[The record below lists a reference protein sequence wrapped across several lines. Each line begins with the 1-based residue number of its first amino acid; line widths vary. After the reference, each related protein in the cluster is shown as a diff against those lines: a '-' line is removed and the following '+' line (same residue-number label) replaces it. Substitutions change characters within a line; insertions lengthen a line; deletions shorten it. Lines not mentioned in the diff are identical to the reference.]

1 MLYKTSLVNNVK
13 TMVNTEWQYRGSDGI
28 LVYISIIKNGIALT
42 DVPEDICD
50 MYETSW
56 LVDL

>member
-1 MLYKTSLVNNVK
+1 
-13 TMVNTEWQYRGSDGI
+13 MVNTEWQYRGSDGI